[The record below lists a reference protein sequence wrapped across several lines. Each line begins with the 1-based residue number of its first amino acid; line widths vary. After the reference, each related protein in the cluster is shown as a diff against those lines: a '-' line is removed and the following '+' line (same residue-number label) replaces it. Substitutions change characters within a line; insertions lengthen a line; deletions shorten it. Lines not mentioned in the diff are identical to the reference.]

1 MAIYLPVNYFGF
13 VSMDDAEHFDKF
25 LNEDFNFDLFKTF
38 FRDSATTYYRPLL
51 ALSFYLDGQIWGLS
65 MKGYHFTNYFF
76 HIINAI
82 LVYLIALQLFKQDK
96 KVKFYASLAM
106 VLFGLHPLT
115 CESVAWVSGRSDIAG
130 VFFFLLGVYFYFIRK
145 PFRFVLTPFAV
156 FMGML
161 CKENALAGIPIIIL
175 MDLFINCIHKHRVKD
190 ILKSFVVWSIVM
202 AVPLFLYLFLRTGGW
217 EYYTN
222 VSFFVPAKTIDTGS
236 GEISFFKFFQ
246 VFPVIAFYLKKLI
259 IPFPLNFAISQINT
273 LIYSMVFFA
282 FCMLNIFWFFKKK
295 RFLALWS
302 MILVISFVPALP
314 IAFGTIAWVPF
325 AERYLYLSVSV
336 AGICMAACGRYFV
349 KKGFISFQNQWI
361 VFIVLILVFSITTF
375 NREFV
380 WRNNQT
386 LWADTLKKNPNSSMV
401 LFKYGQAFGREKE
414 IWAYK
419 KAIAISDNFKFKD
432 LTLLEIAEY
441 EKSVGN
447 YDKAI
452 ENIEKALAINKNFEN
467 LCQAAEIILSI
478 GLENKHL
485 EKEYTAQAIPYYK
498 SAYKTHKTAFVL
510 YEIGILMKKTGR
522 QAEAIQIF
530 KKVIHKHP
538 KSKYALYAGIQLKKI

>member
-1 MAIYLPVNYFGF
+1 
-13 VSMDDAEHFDKF
+13 
-25 LNEDFNFDLFKTF
+25 
-38 FRDSATTYYRPLL
+38 
-51 ALSFYLDGQIWGLS
+51 
-65 MKGYHFTNYFF
+65 
-76 HIINAI
+76 
-82 LVYLIALQLFKQDK
+82 
-96 KVKFYASLAM
+96 
-106 VLFGLHPLT
+106 
-115 CESVAWVSGRSDIAG
+115 
-130 VFFFLLGVYFYFIRK
+130 
-145 PFRFVLTPFAV
+145 
-156 FMGML
+156 
-161 CKENALAGIPIIIL
+161 
-175 MDLFINCIHKHRVKD
+175 
-190 ILKSFVVWSIVM
+190 
-202 AVPLFLYLFLRTGGW
+202 
-217 EYYTN
+217 
-222 VSFFVPAKTIDTGS
+222 
-236 GEISFFKFFQ
+236 
-246 VFPVIAFYLKKLI
+246 
-259 IPFPLNFAISQINT
+259 
-273 LIYSMVFFA
+273 
-282 FCMLNIFWFFKKK
+282 
-295 RFLALWS
+295 
-302 MILVISFVPALP
+302 
-314 IAFGTIAWVPF
+314 
-325 AERYLYLSVSV
+325 
-336 AGICMAACGRYFV
+336 
-349 KKGFISFQNQWI
+349 
-361 VFIVLILVFSITTF
+361 
-375 NREFV
+375 
-380 WRNNQT
+380 
-386 LWADTLKKNPNSSMV
+386 MV